1 MNKVTYSAL
10 AVLMAAGLSVAVDA
24 QARER
29 GVNERQSSQRD
40 RVASGARSGEVTR
53 PESHRLQREARGIE
67 RKEQAFRSDGH
78 FSKGERREVHR
89 DLDRHGRHINQARND
104 HDRPGWHGGRDWGHD
119 RGNARGNDRRHDRG
133 NDRGH
138 GIHGASGIDRLQHRQ
153 QQQIRQGMRNGSLTR
168 PEAQRL
174 YAEQRAIAGQE
185 RAYRADGVLTGDERR
200 DLYAELRDANRHIY
214 NQSHD
219 DDRRYGW

>member
-1 MNKVTYSAL
+1 MNKMTFSAL

-29 GVNERQSSQRD
+29 SVNERQSSQRE
-40 RVASGARSGEVTR
+40 RVASGTRSGEVTR
-53 PESHRLQREARGIE
+53 PESRQLQREARGIE
-67 RKEQAFRSDGH
+67 RKERAFRADGH
-78 FSKGERREVHR
+78 FSRGERREVHR

-104 HDRPGWHGGRDWGHD
+104 HDRPGWHGGRDWGHGRGFD
-119 RGNARGNDRRHDRG
+119 RGNGVRGSG
-133 NDRGH
+133 
-138 GIHGASGIDRLQHRQ
+138 GIDRLQHQQ
-153 QQQIRQGMRNGSLTR
+153 QQQIRQGIRNGSLTR
-168 PEAQRL
+168 HEAQRL
-174 YAEQRAIAGQE
+174 YAEQRAIAAQE

-219 DDRRYGW
+219 DDRRFGW

>member
-1 MNKVTYSAL
+1 MNKVTFSVL
-10 AVLMAAGLSVAVDA
+10 AVLMAAGLSVAVDAQA

-67 RKEQAFRSDGH
+67 RKEQAFRADGH
-78 FSKGERREVHR
+78 FSRGERREVHR
-89 DLDRHGRHINQARND
+89 DLDRHGRHINQVRND
-104 HDRPGWHGGRDWGHD
+104 HDRPGWHGGRDWGHG
-119 RGNARGNDRRHDRG
+119 RGS
-133 NDRGH
+133 DRGH
-138 GIHGASGIDRLQHRQ
+138 GFRESSGIDRLQHQQ
-153 QQQIRQGMRNGSLTR
+153 QQQIRQGARNGSLTR
-168 PEAQRL
+168 HEVQRL
-174 YAEQRAIAGQE
+174 YAEQRAIAAQE

-200 DLYAELRDANRHIY
+200 DLYAELRDANRHIV

-219 DDRRYGW
+219 DDRRFGR

>member
-1 MNKVTYSAL
+1 MNKVTFSVI
-10 AVLMAAGLSVAVDA
+10 AVLMAAGLSVAVDAQA

-78 FSKGERREVHR
+78 FSRGERREVHR

-104 HDRPGWHGGRDWGHD
+104 HDRPGWHGGRDWGHGRGFD
-119 RGNARGNDRRHDRG
+119 RGHDRG
-133 NDRGH
+133 YDRGH
-138 GIHGASGIDRLQHRQ
+138 GIRGASGIDRLQHQ
-153 QQQIRQGMRNGSLTR
+153 QQRQIRQGMRNGDLTR

-174 YAEQRAIAGQE
+174 YAEQRAIAAQE

-219 DDRRYGW
+219 DDRRFGR